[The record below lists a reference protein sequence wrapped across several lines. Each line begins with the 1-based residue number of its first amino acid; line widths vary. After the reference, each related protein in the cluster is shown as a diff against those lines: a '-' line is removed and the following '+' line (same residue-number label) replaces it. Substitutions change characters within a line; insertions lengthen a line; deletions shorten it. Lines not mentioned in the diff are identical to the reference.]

1 LKKNT
6 LKKEKEM
13 ITENIIG
20 SENYVIEAAD
30 LNEKKKTMDI
40 MMIPK
45 EDSMYCPVCE
55 RKTSYRKSRRN
66 RVVRDL
72 PIGEYIEV
80 RLHYQTIYYQC
91 SGCRKLYKKELD
103 LVESNQFATKRFK
116 MFIGKMSNI
125 IPPKQVSEEYNL
137 DDNTVYRYEDYFLKK
152 NAAAGKL

>member
-1 LKKNT
+1 MNS
-6 LKKEKEM
+6 EW
-13 ITENIIG
+13 IIG
-20 SENYVIEAAD
+20 SENYVIEAVD
-30 LNEKKKTMDI
+30 LNKNKKKMDI
-40 MMIPK
+40 TLKPK
-45 EDSMYCPVCE
+45 EGSMYCPVCQKE
-55 RKTSYRKSRRN
+55 TRYLKSRRK

-80 RLHYQTIYYQC
+80 RLHYETIYYKCTGC
-91 SGCRKLYKKELD
+91 SKLYKKELD
-103 LVESNQFATKRFK
+103 LVESNQFATQRFK

>member
-1 LKKNT
+1 
-6 LKKEKEM
+6 
-13 ITENIIG
+13 
-20 SENYVIEAAD
+20 
-30 LNEKKKTMDI
+30 MDI
-40 MMIPK
+40 MLKPK
-45 EDSMYCPVCE
+45 EDSMYCPVCKK
-55 RKTSYRKSRRN
+55 KTSYRKSRRK

-91 SGCRKLYKKELD
+91 SDCGKLYKKELD

-116 MFIGKMSNI
+116 MFIGKMANI

>member
-1 LKKNT
+1 
-6 LKKEKEM
+6 M
-13 ITENIIG
+13 VTENIMDIIG
-20 SENYVIEAAD
+20 SENYVPETVD
-30 LNEKKKTMDI
+30 LNKEKKTMDI
-40 MMIPK
+40 MLIPK
-45 EDSMYCPVCE
+45 EESMYCPDCKM
-55 RKTSYRKSRRN
+55 KTSYGKSRRK

-91 SGCRKLYKKELD
+91 TGCRKLYKKELD

-152 NAAAGKL
+152 NAAAGKI